1 MKKIERPPGTAL
13 LPTPVVLLSV
23 SGHGEEKANIITLA
37 WVGTVCS
44 SPPMLSA
51 AIRPSRHSHRLVNAA
66 REFVV
71 NLPRASQV
79 EAVDLAGV
87 WSGAEHDKFAELGF
101 TARPAKHVAA
111 PLIAECPV
119 NIECV
124 VRHQLDLGAHDLYLA
139 EIVAVHYDE
148 GLLDARGRLKVPA
161 LGALAYADGEYWS
174 LGERLGSY
182 GQAAKAATA
191 AAAATA
197 TRK

>member
-1 MKKIERPPGTAL
+1 VKIERKPSTAL

-23 SGHGEEKANIITLA
+23 AGHGKEKPNIITLA

-44 SPPMLSA
+44 APPMLSV
-51 AIRPSRHSHRLVNAA
+51 AIRPTRHSHGLVNAA

-71 NLPRASQV
+71 NIPRADQV
-79 EAVDLAGV
+79 AAVDLAGV

-101 TARPAKHVAA
+101 TARPASQVAA
-111 PLIAECPV
+111 PLIEECPI

-124 VRHQLDLGAHDLYLA
+124 VRHQLDLGAHDLYVA

-148 GLLDARGRLKVPA
+148 ELIDSRGRLKTAA
-161 LGALAYADGEYWS
+161 LQAMAYVDGEYWS

-182 GQAAKAATA
+182 GQAAKALRT
-191 AAAATA
+191 
-197 TRK
+197 KNK